1 MDKKSVNKTWLATED
16 KELIFIVFCGFYP
29 VLVLCMCDVNSST
42 CGDLSVGTWAAPTGC
57 GLQAYK

>member
-16 KELIFIVFCGFYP
+16 KELIFIVFCVVWFVHGLWMY
-29 VLVLCMCDVNSST
+29 DVNSTT
-42 CGDLSVGTWAAPTGC
+42 CGDLSVGTWAAPSGC